1 MDAPSTPPIT
11 TEQAIAIARMAHLDL
26 APEELARLTREL
38 GDILAYV
45 RQLEEVDVTGVPP
58 TAHVQLER
66 LPLREDEPTPSL
78 PRELALREAPRVS
91 MEGFAVPAFVD
102 EG

>member
-11 TEQAIAIARMAHLDL
+11 IAEVIAVARLAHLDFT
-26 APEELARLTREL
+26 PEELEPLTREL

-45 RQLEEVDVTGVPP
+45 KQLEQVDVTGVPP

-66 LPLREDEPTPSL
+66 LPLREDEPAPSL
-78 PRELALREAPRVS
+78 PRELALREAPRVVT
-91 MEGFAVPAFVD
+91 EGFAVPAFVD

>member
-1 MDAPSTPPIT
+1 MPEKGRPVIT
-11 TEQAIAIARMAHLDL
+11 SEEVLRIGSLAHLHL
-26 APEELARLTREL
+26 APEEIERITLEL

-45 RQLEEVDVTGVPP
+45 KQLEEVDVTDVPP

-66 LPLREDEPTPSL
+66 LALRPDEPSPSL
-78 PRELALREAPRVS
+78 PRDLALREAPRVS
-91 MEGFAVPAFVD
+91 QDGFAVPAFVD